1 MDSEQLLLNLYKQ
14 QQYDVTRTRLQ
25 KAFMAV
31 TAISGAVGITIS
43 SIFYTNWLYD
53 YLFSGMVLCVLF
65 NMALVWRKRM
75 RIDTA
80 SLFTT
85 LYAAFIFVPVLWLMT
100 GITGIA
106 PFLSLIVLVAII
118 TLFSGKRLT
127 WLLAGY
133 QVMLLG
139 FTVYSALIE
148 FSKTDNAASLVYL
161 VAAFAMTVILIVL
174 YMMTK
179 QKEYNEL
186 NDKFLRSS
194 FKDEL
199 TQLYNRKLLD
209 LILEHQELLFKRE
222 NTDYML
228 MMFDVD
234 NFKRLNDEHGHI
246 FGDIVLRSVAKC
258 ISEKARASDFVV
270 RYGGDEFLVIQA
282 EASQGSVDAMVERI
296 DAAMEGACQLDI
308 PVSFSYGFA
317 LRSRCASP
325 EEVLKLADERL
336 YEKKQE
342 KKVGRS

>member
-1 MDSEQLLLNLYKQ
+1 MDSEQLLLDLYKR

-25 KAFMAV
+25 KAFMAITAV
-31 TAISGAVGITIS
+31 TGGVGVIIAS
-43 SIFYTNWLYD
+43 VFYTNWLYN
-53 YLFSGMVLCVLF
+53 YMFSGMALSVLF
-65 NMALVWRKRM
+65 NMVMVWRKRM
-75 RIDTA
+75 RINTA
-80 SLFTT
+80 SFLTT

-106 PFLSLIVLVAII
+106 PYLSLIILVAMI

-127 WLLAGY
+127 WLLASY

-148 FSKTDNAASLVYL
+148 FPKTDNAASLVYL
-161 VAAFAMTVILIVL
+161 ISAFVLTVMLIVL

-179 QKEYNEL
+179 QKELNEL

-209 LILEHQELLFKRE
+209 LIVEHQEELYKRE

-234 NFKRLNDEHGHI
+234 DFKKLNDEHGHV
-246 FGDIVLRSVAKC
+246 FGDIVLRSIAKC

-282 EASQGSVDAMVERI
+282 DASQGSVDAMVERI
-296 DAAMEGACQLDI
+296 EAAMEGVCQLDI
-308 PVSFSYGFA
+308 PVSVSFGFA
-317 LRSRCASP
+317 LRSRCASS

-336 YEKKQE
+336 YEKKQAR
-342 KKVGRS
+342 KAGR